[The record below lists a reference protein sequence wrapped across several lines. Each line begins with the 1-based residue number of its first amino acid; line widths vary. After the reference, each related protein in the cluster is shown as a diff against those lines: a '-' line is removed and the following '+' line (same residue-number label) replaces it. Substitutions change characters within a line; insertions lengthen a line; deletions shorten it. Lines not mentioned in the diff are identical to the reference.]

1 MTSTFD
7 LTAIQDRLDQVSRHY
22 DQYGF
27 TLTFN
32 TNEDHPYLRQA
43 IIRSKTRSRLH
54 TYYVQDVFN
63 LESHSLY
70 QELAFL
76 EWFASTLQ
84 TIDTNLQYF
93 EQVTAYVKLS
103 YRGETGIV
111 TVNRTTWYASDE
123 LYQTRRHL
131 TYELMYV
138 VHEGMIQKLETTI
151 TLPLLADEYDMSFNL
166 PKVSDDYKFQ
176 LETTVDIITDE
187 EYDLLM
193 KLAVTRDVTPIHSI
207 SQLDTIIEDIS
218 KVGETIMNT
227 KSPEYRLA

>member
-1 MTSTFD
+1 MTTNFD
-7 LTAIQDRLDQVSRHY
+7 LTAIQDRLNQVSQHY
-22 DQYGF
+22 EQYGF
-27 TLTFN
+27 ALTFSI
-32 TNEDHPYLRQA
+32 NEAHPYLRRA
-43 IIRSKTRSRLH
+43 IIRSKARPRLH

-111 TVNRTTWYASDE
+111 TVNHATWYASDE

-138 VHEGMIQKLETTI
+138 VHKGMIQKLETTI
-151 TLPLLADEYDMSFNL
+151 TLPLLADEYDMSFNF
-166 PKVSDDYKFQ
+166 PKVSDDYKF
-176 LETTVDIITDE
+176 
-187 EYDLLM
+187 
-193 KLAVTRDVTPIHSI
+193 
-207 SQLDTIIEDIS
+207 
-218 KVGETIMNT
+218 
-227 KSPEYRLA
+227 

>member
-22 DQYGF
+22 EQYGF
-27 TLTFN
+27 ALTFN
-32 TNEDHPYLRQA
+32 TNEAHPYLRQA
-43 IIRSKTRSRLH
+43 IIRSKARPRLY

-63 LESHSLY
+63 LKSHSLY

-103 YRGETGIV
+103 YREETGIV
-111 TVNRTTWYASDE
+111 TVNRATWYDSNE

-131 TYELMYV
+131 SYDLMYV
-138 VHEGMIQKLETTI
+138 SYKGLIQKLETTI
-151 TLPLLADEYDMSFNL
+151 TLLLLADEYDMSFNF

-176 LETTVDIITDE
+176 LETTVDIITDG

-193 KLAVTRDVTPIHSI
+193 KLSVTRNATPIHSI

-227 KSPEYRLA
+227 KSPKYRLA

>member
-1 MTSTFD
+1 MTTTNE
-7 LTAIQDRLDQVSRHY
+7 TAIQDRLNQVSQHY
-22 DQYGF
+22 EQYGF
-27 TLTFN
+27 ALTFN
-32 TNEDHPYLRQA
+32 TNETHPYLRQA
-43 IIRSKTRSRLH
+43 IIRSKARPRLH

-93 EQVTAYVKLS
+93 EQVTAYVNLF

-111 TVNRTTWYASDE
+111 TVNRATWYDSNE

-131 TYELMYV
+131 SYDLMYV
-138 VHEGMIQKLETTI
+138 SYKGLIQKLETTI
-151 TLPLLADEYDMSFNL
+151 TLPLLADEYDMSFNF
-166 PKVSDDYKFQ
+166 PEVSDDYKFQ

-193 KLAVTRDVTPIHSI
+193 KLSVTRNATPIHSI

-227 KSPEYRLA
+227 KNPKYRLT

>member
-7 LTAIQDRLDQVSRHY
+7 LTAIQDRLDQVSQHY
-22 DQYGF
+22 EQYGF
-27 TLTFN
+27 ALTFN

-43 IIRSKTRSRLH
+43 IIRSKARSRLH

-123 LYQTRRHL
+123 LYQIRRHL

-151 TLPLLADEYDMSFNL
+151 TLPLLADEYNMSFNL

-176 LETTVDIITDE
+176 LETTVNIITDE

-227 KSPEYRLA
+227 KSPEYRLV

>member
-1 MTSTFD
+1 MTTNFD

-22 DQYGF
+22 EQYGF
-27 TLTFN
+27 NLTFHI
-32 TNEDHPYLRQA
+32 NEAHPYLRRA
-43 IIRSKTRSRLH
+43 IIRSKARPRLH
-54 TYYVQDVFN
+54 TYYVQDVLN

-84 TIDTNLQYF
+84 TIDTNLQSF

-111 TVNRTTWYASDE
+111 TVNRATWCASDE

-138 VHEGMIQKLETTI
+138 SYQGMLQRFDTKIM
-151 TLPLLADEYDMSFNL
+151 LPLLADEHLVSFTF
-166 PKVSDDYKFQ
+166 PKVSDEYTFQ
-176 LETTVDIITDE
+176 LETSVDVIDDT
-187 EYDLLM
+187 EYDLETRIS
-193 KLAVTRDVTPIHSI
+193 VTRDVTPIHSI
-207 SQLDTIIEDIS
+207 PQLDTIIEDIS

-227 KSPEYRLA
+227 CSPYSRLA

>member
-1 MTSTFD
+1 MTTNFD
-7 LTAIQDRLDQVSRHY
+7 LTAIQNRLAQVSQRY
-22 DQYGF
+22 EQYGF
-27 TLTFN
+27 ALTFN
-32 TNEDHPYLRQA
+32 TNEAHPYLRQA
-43 IIRSKTRSRLH
+43 IIRSKARPRLH

-111 TVNRTTWYASDE
+111 TVNRATWYSLDE
-123 LYQTRRHL
+123 LYKTRRHL
-131 TYELMYV
+131 TYELMYISYQ
-138 VHEGMIQKLETTI
+138 GMLQRFDTKII
-151 TLPLLADEYDMSFNL
+151 LPLLADEHLVSFTF
-166 PKVSDDYKFQ
+166 PKVSDEYTFQ
-176 LETTVDIITDE
+176 LETSVDVIDDT
-187 EYDLLM
+187 EYDLETRIS
-193 KLAVTRDVTPIHSI
+193 VTRDVTPIHSTP
-207 SQLDTIIEDIS
+207 QLDTIIEDVS

-227 KSPEYRLA
+227 KSPHYRLV